1 MKIRS
6 ATVFGGSGFLGRYVV
21 RRLAADGVRIR
32 AAVRDPEAANFLK
45 PMGDVGQVVPV
56 QVNVRH
62 DGSVR
67 RAVEG
72 ADAVINL
79 VGLLYQAGP
88 QRFDAVHVGGARAIA
103 TAAAEAGVSRLV
115 HVSAIGADADADSA
129 YARTKAQGEAA
140 VRAAFPDAAIV
151 RPSVVFGPEDGF
163 FNLFG
168 WLATILPALP
178 LVGGGKTRFQPVYV
192 GDVAEA
198 IARILADNA
207 TRGTTFEFGGPSA
220 YSFRELLEYIL
231 RETGRKRLL
240 LPVPFGLAKLE
251 AFFLQLAPKPL
262 LTMDQVELLKTD
274 NVPSGQHPGLTDLGV
289 QPHSLEAI
297 VPSYLHRYRRGGRLQ
312 PSRLG

>member
-32 AAVRDPEAANFLK
+32 AAVRDPEAASFLK

-56 QVNVRH
+56 QANVRH
-62 DGSVR
+62 AGSIR
-67 RAVEG
+67 RAIEG

-88 QRFDAVHVGGARAIA
+88 QRFDSVHVWGAGEIA
-103 TAAAEAGVSRLV
+103 KAAAEVGTGRLV
-115 HVSAIGADADADSA
+115 HLSAIGADAESESS
-129 YARTKAQGEAA
+129 YARTKAEGEKA
-140 VRAAFPDAAIV
+140 VRAAFPDATVV
-151 RPSVVFGPEDGF
+151 RPSVVFGPEDDF
-163 FNLFG
+163 FNRFG
-168 WLATILPALP
+168 WLATMLPVLP
-178 LVGGGKTRFQPVYV
+178 LIGGGETKFQPVYV
-192 GDVAEA
+192 GDVAEG
-198 IARILADNA
+198 IARILADDTSKGA
-207 TRGTTFEFGGPSA
+207 TYEFGGPSR
-220 YSFRELLEYIL
+220 YSFRELLAYIL

-240 LPVPFGLAKLE
+240 LPLPFGLAKLE

-274 NVPSGQHPGLTDLGV
+274 NLPSGQCPGLTDLGV
-289 QPHSLEAI
+289 QPHSLESI
-297 VPSYLHRYRRGGRLQ
+297 VPSYLHRYRRGGKLQ

>member
-45 PMGDVGQVVPV
+45 PMGDVGQVVPI
-56 QVNVRH
+56 QANVRH
-62 DGSVR
+62 ASSVR

-88 QRFDAVHVGGARAIA
+88 QRFDAVHVFGAGTIA
-103 TAAAEAGVSRLV
+103 KASAEAGVGRLV
-115 HVSAIGADADADSA
+115 HVSAIGADPESEAA
-129 YARTKAQGEAA
+129 YARTKAAGEAA
-140 VRAAFPDAAIV
+140 VREAFPDATVV
-151 RPSVVFGPEDGF
+151 RPSVVFGPEDDF
-163 FNLFG
+163 FNRFG
-168 WLATILPALP
+168 WLATLLPALP
-178 LVGGGKTRFQPVYV
+178 LIGGGETKFQPVYV
-192 GDVAEA
+192 GDVAEG
-198 IARILADNA
+198 IARILADDESK
-207 TRGTTFEFGGPSA
+207 GQTFEFGGPSA
-220 YSFRELLEYIL
+220 YSFRQLLEYIL

-240 LPVPFGLAKLE
+240 LPLPFALAKLE
-251 AFFLQLAPKPL
+251 AFFLQLAPKPI

-274 NVPSGQHPGLTDLGV
+274 NLPSGQCPGLADLGV

-297 VPSYLHRYRRGGRLQ
+297 VPSYLYRYRRGGRLQ